1 MPGFESLTSIQK
13 VTTPIPYKVLYRSK
27 YKKECIDLFYQIVA
41 FIQNIIFYEK
51 PIHPTSTDQTMF
63 HVLEESFPY
72 CYIYK
77 LRYIPANYSDGE
89 VKADA
94 SGNIESFQHHL
105 NVSLYCGEDMV
116 QIWEHTNPC
125 SRKSL
130 FCETLHKLHFTQRIS
145 SQQFFLDT
153 LIKTDKD
160 MKLMKANFFPLL
172 GVWLKTP
179 KDHIPAPL
187 FTKLMDNN
195 VRAYA
200 KAKTMKEKFAFFKL
214 SLNKHLLV
222 QQSKAASQS
231 KTSTVHEIFL
241 NELIVH
247 MIEEAGKFQF

>member
-1 MPGFESLTSIQK
+1 MSTTSTFEALNSIQK
-13 VTTPIPYKVLYRSK
+13 VTTPIPYRVLYRSK
-27 YKKECIDLFYQIVA
+27 YKKKSIDLFYQIVA

-51 PIHPTSTDQTMF
+51 PNHPLCTGQTMF

-77 LRYIPANYSDGE
+77 LRYIPANYSDWE

-94 SGNIESFQHHL
+94 SGNIETFQHHL

-125 SRKSL
+125 SRTSP
-130 FCETLHKLHFTQRIS
+130 FQETLHKIHFTQRIS

-179 KDHIPAPL
+179 KDHIPTPL

-195 VRAYA
+195 VKAYA
-200 KAKTMKEKFAFFKL
+200 KAKTQRQKFAFFKL
-214 SLNKHLLV
+214 SLIKHLLV
-222 QQSKAASQS
+222 QQCRLASQS

-247 MIEEAGKFQF
+247 MIEVSL